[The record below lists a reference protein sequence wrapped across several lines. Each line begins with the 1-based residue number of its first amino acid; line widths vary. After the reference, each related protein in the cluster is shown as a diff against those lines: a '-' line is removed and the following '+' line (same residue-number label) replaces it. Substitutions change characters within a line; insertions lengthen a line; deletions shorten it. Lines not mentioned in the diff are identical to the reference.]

1 MPISVADP
9 SETAVS
15 RKLQRIFLDFL
26 RDSAAMFDE
35 CGFLDD
41 CALGVRELEKGV
53 LRPFNIAVFGRMKN
67 GKSSIVNALLGRDLA
82 ITGTEETTATLNVIT
97 KAEDSGKCGIFTI
110 HRKDGR
116 IEDCPVSRL
125 LAEWTGKSQAVKER
139 VANTSFLQL
148 YSDNP
153 MLSLCEVT
161 DTPGTG
167 SSVAEHEQVS
177 RDFLDMSIREGR
189 KADALIYV
197 FGVTGRQSDEEY
209 LARFRDG
216 CLNSRPDNSVGV
228 MHIWDSTYW
237 DSNGNWSD
245 ILAKADR
252 LKTQMSSVVA
262 DVIPVSA
269 PLAMLA
275 ARASEELLA
284 AILERARF
292 EGESGL
298 KSNLSID
305 RRWNMDDSRRRL
317 MQELASVCPP
327 RFPIECV
334 RVLFLEAV
342 RLPKTATP
350 ATLRKRL
357 ADLGGIDRL
366 RDFIDRNFFRNAAII
381 RQRQQHRK
389 FLRLKEEAYR
399 RIDDFIALLARTK
412 GHEGEIERIRAR
424 AEALDSRIIN
434 SGAPKLLADMDAL
447 DWCKANPKLVSE
459 EEVSSLSVLSE
470 WFADSPNIALDRG
483 RLQSIKSHLS
493 MLRLGILDA
502 AGRKSANH
510 LIRRIDAALS
520 VNGRRN

>member
-1 MPISVADP
+1 MSFSVADP

-15 RKLQRIFLDFL
+15 RKLQRIFRDFL
-26 RDSAAMFDE
+26 RDAAGMFDE

-41 CALGVRELEKGV
+41 CALAVRELEEGT
-53 LRPFNIAVFGRMKN
+53 LRPFNIAVFGRMKS

-97 KAEDSGKCGIFTI
+97 KADNPGNSVSFTI
-110 HRKDGR
+110 HWKDGR

-125 LAEWTGKSQAVKER
+125 SEEWTGQSQAVRDR

-167 SSVAEHEQVS
+167 SSVAEHEKVS
-177 RDFLDMSIREGR
+177 QDFLDMSIREGR
-189 KADALIYV
+189 KADALVYV
-197 FGVTGRQSDEEY
+197 FGVAGRETDEEA

-216 CLNSRPDNSVGV
+216 CLNSRPGNSVGV
-228 MHIWDSTYW
+228 MHKWDSTYW

-245 ILAKADR
+245 IQAKADR
-252 LKTQMSSVVA
+252 LKAQMSSVVA

-275 ARASEELLA
+275 SRASDELLA
-284 AILERARF
+284 AILKCARQ

-298 KSNLSID
+298 KSNLAID
-305 RRWNMDDSRRRL
+305 RRWNMDVSRRQL
-317 MQELASVCPP
+317 AQELASVCPP
-327 RFPIECV
+327 RFPFECV

-342 RLPKTATP
+342 RIPKP
-350 ATLRKRL
+350 AAPAMLRKRL

-366 RDFIDRNFFRNAAII
+366 LDFIDRNFFRNAAII

-389 FLRLKEEAYR
+389 FLNLKEEAYR
-399 RIDDFIALLARTK
+399 RIDDYIASLKRTK
-412 GHEGEIERIRAR
+412 GNEAEVERIRAMV
-424 AEALDSRIIN
+424 EALDSRIIN

-447 DWCKANPKLVSE
+447 DWCKVNPKLVSE
-459 EEVSSLSVLSE
+459 EEVSALSALSE
-470 WFADSPNIALDRG
+470 WFADSPDVTLDRG
-483 RLQSIKSHLS
+483 RLQSIKSRLS
-493 MLRLGILDA
+493 LLRLGALDA

-510 LIRRIDAALS
+510 LIRRIDFAL
-520 VNGRRN
+520 VHDGRRN